1 MAPRLRICLNFQ
13 EVQQERSLREET
25 GRAQA
30 QGILEESSFLTQT
43 SKTFS
48 DPMQVPANITHVN
61 SSFPSPTFKPF
72 CDELHIPSITFEDF
86 LNDPEK
92 IPQLPGYEEESDP
105 EHSIHSE
112 EHLESPQQICS
123 VLYSSSPKDA
133 QDLKQGASEAQVW
146 PKKSLQSSLSPGAWH
161 IWTPASR
168 FFAGGILILNMFL
181 CLYIKLHL
189 LNTFV
194 NVLDYRLAPNTIP
207 WHRETHLLT
216 RLRQGMDSDEIT
228 SVQHTSENI
237 VKSMKELC
245 LEMDR
250 QAIDTLPL
258 QEISSLLRLQ
268 PNLRGSF
275 ETSVILWDLSDAV
288 NLVGDKLRQ
297 LHGKGHTEMGL
308 LTQESKVLLN
318 QPHLP
323 SKLQIPQEMLDQTLY
338 IFTLLQNIANSI
350 IKEIRLTTEANQ
362 VAKQNLSGI
371 ERTLRASLNS
381 WSISYFSGSSKYRAS
396 GLLLNSIR
404 LAITHT
410 GEIATYL
417 QKVRRMI
424 QLYHDNAQSWL
435 DMAQRRNE
443 PFRNSVD
450 GSAMQCLLLL
460 NTLDEHIWNG
470 QVEKPLLGT
479 TRNPV

>member
-1 MAPRLRICLNFQ
+1 
-13 EVQQERSLREET
+13 
-25 GRAQA
+25 
-30 QGILEESSFLTQT
+30 
-43 SKTFS
+43 
-48 DPMQVPANITHVN
+48 MQVPANITHAN

-86 LNDPEK
+86 LNKPAK

-105 EHSIHSE
+105 EHFIHSE
-112 EHLESPQQICS
+112 EHLESPQQISS

-133 QDLKQGASEAQVW
+133 QDLKQGASEAQVF
-146 PKKSLQSSLSPGAWH
+146 PNKSLQSSLAPGAWH
-161 IWTPASR
+161 IWTLASK

-181 CLYIKLHL
+181 CLYMKLHL
-189 LNTFV
+189 LNMFV
-194 NVLDYRLAPNTIP
+194 DVLDYRLAPNTIP
-207 WHRETHLLT
+207 WHCETYLLT

-250 QAIDTLPL
+250 QAIDTVPL

-268 PNLRGSF
+268 PNLRGSL
-275 ETSVILWDLSDAV
+275 ETSVILWDLSDSV
-288 NLVGDKLRQ
+288 NLVGDRLRQ
-297 LHGKGHTEMGL
+297 LHGKGHTKMGL
-308 LTQESKVLLN
+308 LMQEVFLN

-323 SKLQIPQEMLDQTLY
+323 SKLHIPQEMLDQTLY
-338 IFTLLQNIANSI
+338 IFTLLKNIANSI
-350 IKEIRLTTEANQ
+350 INEIRLTTEANQ
-362 VAKQNLSGI
+362 VAKQNLSEI

-404 LAITHT
+404 SSLTSGKH
-410 GEIATYL
+410 
-417 QKVRRMI
+417 
-424 QLYHDNAQSWL
+424 

-450 GSAMQCLLLL
+450 GGAKQCLLLL